1 MMLPYLFIFIA
12 FSFVEC
18 SPFKDGDHF
27 STVALDG
34 DYLDV
39 YCRKALGTIVISRNA
54 LCSLTPHDIYD
65 SFQALSTLNHPDL
78 NHSDLNHSDLKKRNV
93 QILKSV
99 MQQQWDA
106 FEWKSLE
113 KIRERFETHFK
124 DQNHSMAIYLPP
136 SYHELYFSKTPAE
149 LLPLESSN
157 SRERAFAAW
166 TNFSQYLSYASAEL
180 RKVYTTPISH
190 TESSQVVET
199 RLAQITDNT
208 LLIWSVDHMHSWGN
222 VMSTLHYAE
231 YIRHLILA
239 LGDVH
244 SSAVYWEGSKN
255 ISKAFQCGIL
265 LKDYRTSGRLYE
277 LKPVRYSNTK
287 TLISLTAS
295 PGCKLVTEMQI
306 VRLPT
311 SGPPYLHFMVL
322 EGTLFVYCSILPH
335 DRKLILR
342 HLKVTSIDHEL
353 QQQIIHSLRKK

>member
-27 STVALDG
+27 STVTLDG

-39 YCRKALGTIVISRNA
+39 YCRKALSTVVISRHA
-54 LCSLTPHDIYD
+54 LSALTPHDIYD
-65 SFQALSTLNHPDL
+65 SFQALSTLNH
-78 NHSDLNHSDLKKRNV
+78 SDLNKRNV

-99 MQQQWDA
+99 MQQQWDS

-124 DQNHSMAIYLPP
+124 DQNHNMAIYLPP
-136 SYHELYFSKTPAE
+136 SYHELYYSKIPAE
-149 LLPLESSN
+149 LVPLESSI
-157 SRERAFAAW
+157 SRERAFVAW

-190 TESSQVVET
+190 TDSSQVVET
-199 RLAQITDNT
+199 RLAQIKNNSAFTW
-208 LLIWSVDHMHSWGN
+208 LVDHMHSWGN

-244 SSAVYWEGSKN
+244 SSAVYWEGSKD
-255 ISKAFQCGIL
+255 ILKAFQCGIL
-265 LKDYRTSGRLYE
+265 LKDNRCSSRFYE

-287 TLISLTAS
+287 TLISLAAS
-295 PGCKLVTEMQI
+295 PGCKVVTEMQI

-311 SGPPYLHFMVL
+311 SGPPYLHFIVL
-322 EGTLFVYCSILPH
+322 EGRLFVYCSILPH
-335 DRKLILR
+335 DRKLILK
-342 HLKVTSIDHEL
+342 HLENSSIDHEL